1 MRLLLLAALLI
12 PASAGADTLATLDAS
27 QVAAQRLNAC
37 FDRNFKPG
45 ADKPVDSQAAQKR
58 LLASCQSDW
67 QVATQACHVATGN
80 PIESCRT
87 KTAKMADD
95 FLGLK
100 GGGIQ

>member
-12 PASAGADTLATLDAS
+12 PTVAETDTLATLDAS

-45 ADKPVDSQAAQKR
+45 ADKPVDSKAAQNR

-67 QVATQACHVATGN
+67 EAATQACHVATGN

-87 KTAKMADD
+87 KTGKMADD

-100 GGGIQ
+100 GNGIQ